1 MLLQAAAADTDLVA
15 AAADTDL
22 VLAYCIVHLQTVLQD
37 DVTLIRRRFLLSWQA
52 ESLYTAAQALQ
63 QLADSEREISV
74 NDIALEPDT
83 TKSEDWP
90 ISRKNIFCLIRQKRP
105 KVQRRISLPDAAV
118 SVTRTD
124 YVRKSHTCVSSVH
137 LIRHCAQRL
146 ASSCIIQ
153 KRHRAYWQQ

>member
-52 ESLYTAAQALQ
+52 ESLYTAAQVLQ

-74 NDIALEPDT
+74 NDVALEPDT

-90 ISRKNIFCLIRQKRP
+90 VSQKGIFCLIRQKLP
-105 KVQRRISLPDAAV
+105 KVQRRIS
-118 SVTRTD
+118 
-124 YVRKSHTCVSSVH
+124 
-137 LIRHCAQRL
+137 
-146 ASSCIIQ
+146 
-153 KRHRAYWQQ
+153 